1 MMLRTQ
7 IPARRGL
14 RAALGAVGLCALLA
28 MTTGAMAQPKV
39 LAKVNGVE
47 INEDD
52 LRLATEDIAPSI
64 PRQLEGKARES
75 YVLDYLV
82 DEQLLVQEAQA
93 QKLSETPDFAKRMAY
108 LRDKAL
114 FETVL
119 AKVAKEATTDANIK
133 QTYDTV
139 AKNQKPDTEYHAH
152 HILLPTEEEAKAVEK
167 RIKGGEDFAKVA
179 GETSKDPGAK
189 GGDLGWFT
197 KDKMVTEFADAVAKM
212 ETGQISEPVKS
223 QFGWHIIRLDEKRP
237 KVFPPL
243 DQIRPQVER
252 YVAQKATAEFVTK
265 LRESAKVERTDAPA
279 PAPEA
284 KDAAKPADN
293 NKKK

>member
-1 MMLRTQ
+1 MPRTQ
-7 IPARRGL
+7 IPARRDL
-14 RAALGAVGLCALLA
+14 RAALGAVGLCAFLA
-28 MTTGAMAQPKV
+28 LSASAAAQPKV
-39 LAKVNGVE
+39 LATVNGVE
-47 INEDD
+47 ITDDD
-52 LRLATEDIAPSI
+52 LKLASEDIGPSI

-93 QKLSETPDFAKRMAY
+93 QKLSETPDFAKRLAY

-114 FETVL
+114 FETLL

-152 HILLPTEEEAKAVEK
+152 HILVPSEDEAKAVAK
-167 RIKGGEDFAKVA
+167 RLKGGEDFAKVA

-197 KDKMVTEFADAVAKM
+197 KDKMVTEFAEAVAKM
-212 ETGQISEPVKS
+212 EPGQISDPVKS
-223 QFGWHIIRLDEKRP
+223 QFGWHVIRLDEKRP

-243 DQIRPQVER
+243 EQIRPQVQR
-252 YVAQKATAEFVTK
+252 YVAQKATADFVTK
-265 LRESAKVERTDAPA
+265 LRQSAKIERADAPA

-284 KDAAKPADN
+284 KDDAAKPAD
-293 NKKK
+293 KKK